1 MPKGNVFVAQKNAIL
16 EPDNQTTVK
25 IANTISDRL
34 SQELV
39 IALVGPVAS
48 GVSTTAKYISEFLSQ
63 KYGYD
68 VCPTIKPSSTIKA
81 EAYRVE
87 IRLTPDAQLGTYIT
101 EMQDIGNKLREKF
114 GGDYLAEK
122 AVERIVKFR
131 TKKGGYQGDVPLPG
145 RRAYIIDSVKNTEEL
160 DLLKTIYGE
169 TLCLFG
175 VFAPDSLRRQ
185 RLIDDGTK
193 ETEADKIISRDQNEV
208 VTFGQKTRRVFL
220 NSDFFLCNDRKK
232 EELRSSVERLLDIIF
247 GTGIRTPTRAESA
260 MYEATSAASNSA
272 CMSRQV
278 GAAIVSKSGE
288 LISVGWNDV
297 PKFGGSLYGEDDQYV
312 WSEEKRRVEDN
323 DHRCF
328 KWGQRICHNETRRV
342 GIVSGIIDRVLQST
356 FIKAGT
362 KRDDV
367 AKVMAG
373 TEVEDLIEFSR
384 SIHAEMDAIL
394 GVAREGKHSLV
405 GSTLY
410 TNTYPCHNCARH
422 IVAAGIRS
430 VVYIQPYRKSLA
442 TVLHSDALT
451 ENPDDRT
458 KVVFRQFDGVAP
470 RNYLR
475 LFQPT
480 SERKENG
487 RVRVVDHA
495 KAVPVFRM
503 ALDSPAL
510 YESKVIADLS
520 EKEQTPVEGR

>member
-1 MPKGNVFVAQKNAIL
+1 MGLAVKVIGQ
-16 EPDNQTTVK
+16 DNRNFEKV
-25 IANTISDRL
+25 ANTISDRL

-48 GVSTTAKYISEFLSQ
+48 GVSTAARFLADLLSQ

-68 VCPTIKPSSTIKA
+68 VCPIIKPSTIIKA
-81 EAYRVE
+81 EAHRVE
-87 IRLTPDAQLGTYIT
+87 GVTLTTRAPLGTYIT

-114 GGDYLAEK
+114 GSDYLAEK
-122 AVERIVKFR
+122 AVEQIVKFR
-131 TKKGGYQGDVPLPG
+131 KQEGGYKGEIPLPG
-145 RRAYIIDSVKNTEEL
+145 RRAYIIDSIKNTEEL

-175 VFAPDSLRRQ
+175 VFAPDNLRRQ
-185 RLIDDGTK
+185 RLIDDGTNAN
-193 ETEADKIISRDQNEV
+193 EADRIINRDQNEV
-208 VTFGQKTRRVFL
+208 ATFGQKTRKVFVGA
-220 NSDFFLCNDRKK
+220 DFFLCNDRKK
-232 EELRSSVERLLDIIF
+232 DELHSSVERLLDIIF
-247 GTGIRTPTRAESA
+247 GTKIRTPTRAESA

-297 PKFGGSLYGEDDQYV
+297 PKFGGSLYGEDDQSV
-312 WSEEKRRVEDN
+312 WSEEKRRIEDN

-328 KWGQRICHNETRRV
+328 KWGQRICHNETRRT
-342 GIVSGIIDRVLQST
+342 GIMDRIRDRILGASFVKS
-356 FIKAGT
+356 GT
-362 KRDDV
+362 KAKDV
-367 AKVMAG
+367 ADVLAG
-373 TEVEDLIEFSR
+373 TEVDDLIEFSR

-394 GVAREGKHSLV
+394 AVAREGKHSLV

-442 TVLHSDALT
+442 TVLHSDAVT
-451 ENPDDRT
+451 EDPDDRA
-458 KVVFRQFDGVAP
+458 KVIFRQFDGVAP

-480 SERKENG
+480 AERKKDG
-487 RVRVVDHA
+487 RVLTMDH
-495 KAVPVFRM
+495 KTAVPVFRM
-503 ALDSPAL
+503 ALDSPAE
-510 YESKVIADLS
+510 YESKVIADLTD
-520 EKEQTPVEGR
+520 KEQTPLGKGA